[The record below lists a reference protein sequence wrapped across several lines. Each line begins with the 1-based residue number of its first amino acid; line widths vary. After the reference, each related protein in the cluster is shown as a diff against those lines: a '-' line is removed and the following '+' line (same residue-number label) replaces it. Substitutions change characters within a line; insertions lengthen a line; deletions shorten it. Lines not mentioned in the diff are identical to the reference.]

1 MKKIFCILTTLL
13 FATCMM
19 AQAPKDQRS
28 EKRTRKEFSP
38 EEFEKRMQEFITNEA
53 KLTEEESAK
62 FFPLLKEMLN
72 AQMELDSKSRKMHRL
87 EKELTEADCKKIIQ
101 ETTNMEV
108 QHKEIERTYYTK
120 KFPKVLSYKK
130 ILKVRWATERFKMEA
145 LKHFSPRSNNQN
157 PHRKNARTGKDNK

>member
-13 FATCMM
+13 FATCML
-19 AQAPKDQRS
+19 AQEPKEQKS
-28 EKRTRKEFSP
+28 ENRTRKEFSP

-62 FFPLLKEMLN
+62 FFPLLKEMFN
-72 AQMELDSKSRKMHRL
+72 AQMQIDAKSKKMHRQG
-87 EKELTEADCKKIIQ
+87 KELTEDDCKKIIQ
-101 ETTNMEV
+101 EMTDMEV

-130 ILKVRWATERFKMEA
+130 ILKVRRATERFKMEA
-145 LKHFSPRSNNQN
+145 LKHFSPRNNNQN
-157 PHRKNARTGKDNK
+157 QHRKNTHASKDKK